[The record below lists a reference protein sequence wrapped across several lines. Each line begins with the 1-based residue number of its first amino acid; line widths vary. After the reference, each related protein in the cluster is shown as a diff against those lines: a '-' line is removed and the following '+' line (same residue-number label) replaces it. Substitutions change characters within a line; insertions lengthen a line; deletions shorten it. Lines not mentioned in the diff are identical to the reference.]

1 MMMIM
6 MIWLLEAMP
15 DQSFKFRGTAPQL
28 ASSHLSDSA
37 DADADNDGDPWH
49 GDGDASGCG
58 ALNDIERKALSWC
71 SYEQIDRQF
80 TKSKKMMI

>member
-1 MMMIM
+1 MMVMTKMMIM

-37 DADADNDGDPWH
+37 DADGDNDGDPWC
-49 GDGDASGCG
+49 GDGDASACV
-58 ALNDIERKALSWC
+58 ALNDI
-71 SYEQIDRQF
+71 EQIDRQF

>member
-1 MMMIM
+1 MMVMTKMMMMIM

-37 DADADNDGDPWH
+37 DADADNDGDPWC

-58 ALNDIERKALSWC
+58 ALNDIE
-71 SYEQIDRQF
+71 QIDRQF
-80 TKSKKMMI
+80 TQ

>member
-1 MMMIM
+1 MMVMTKMMIM

-37 DADADNDGDPWH
+37 DADADNDGDPWC

-58 ALNDIERKALSWC
+58 ALNDIE
-71 SYEQIDRQF
+71 QIDRQF
-80 TKSKKMMI
+80 IKSKKMMI